1 MTGMLL
7 GLAVKV
13 LKTGEW
19 SRKLNCVY
27 TIGKC
32 LRYICSSLE
41 NSAFLFQKILLF
53 KGINTVL
60 TL

>member
-19 SRKLNCVY
+19 SRKLNCIY
-27 TIGKC
+27 TMGKMSKT
-32 LRYICSSLE
+32 Y
-41 NSAFLFQKILLF
+41 LLF
-53 KGINTVL
+53 SGK
-60 TL
+60 

>member
-19 SRKLNCVY
+19 SRKLIVF
-27 TIGKC
+27 ILWGKC
-32 LRYICSSLE
+32 LRHICSSLA

-53 KGINTVL
+53 KGINSL
-60 TL
+60 S